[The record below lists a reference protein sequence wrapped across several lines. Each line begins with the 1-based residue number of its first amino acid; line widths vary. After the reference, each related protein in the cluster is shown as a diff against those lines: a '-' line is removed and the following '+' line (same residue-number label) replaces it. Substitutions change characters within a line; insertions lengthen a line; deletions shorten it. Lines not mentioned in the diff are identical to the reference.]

1 MEILLHLVN
10 NGLSILSEEMMRIRE
25 KKKRFK
31 LCLGISLGFTMY
43 VFGITFPRPLLDT
56 GPVIQ

>member
-10 NGLSILSEEMMRIRE
+10 NGLSILSEEMIRIRG
-25 KKKRFK
+25 KKKFK
-31 LCLGISLGFTMY
+31 LCLGLSLGFTMY